1 MISAKH
7 CAFKN
12 PNIIGIF
19 NFFMIF
25 GANKIECRK
34 AHFAFDEKEPILKT
48 VRMPNKPVIALSTS
62 YFRQDYAD
70 GYEML
75 CKCAELGFEYVELGH
90 NTSMNLVEGILKAVK
105 EGIVKVSSL
114 HNFCPVPPFAR
125 PPAPNLYSPATSS
138 KLETSQW
145 RRHTL
150 NTLSFAKEVGASRVV
165 MHSGSLA
172 YFFLNPKYSLMES
185 WEAAQNA
192 KRGLENLEEELSGG
206 DLSEDEKSTRI
217 KSAEEN
223 LKFLHSAY
231 QKKLE
236 KFVSKSEKKAS
247 KFHNRIFENLK
258 GVDGEFSAA
267 DILLGVENRDGYVE
281 LPFDTMFADFT
292 QSLAKGLKNVR
303 PWIDIGHVKVKSL
316 RGVVDFERF
325 VEEASPNVCGW
336 HLHDCNLSCHDHR
349 AIGDGDIDFA
359 FVKKFFKPESQIFTL
374 ELNYRVKEEDAVSS
388 RKKVEDML

>member
-1 MISAKH
+1 
-7 CAFKN
+7 
-12 PNIIGIF
+12 
-19 NFFMIF
+19 
-25 GANKIECRK
+25 
-34 AHFAFDEKEPILKT
+34 
-48 VRMPNKPVIALSTS
+48 
-62 YFRQDYAD
+62 
-70 GYEML
+70 ML

-90 NTSMNLVEGILKAVK
+90 NTTVNLVDGILKAVK
-105 EGIVKVSSL
+105 EGVVKVSSL

-150 NTLSFAKEVGASRVV
+150 NTLSFAKETGASRVV
-165 MHSGSLA
+165 MHSGALT

-185 WEAAQNA
+185 REAAQNA
-192 KRGLENLEEELSGG
+192 KLGLEGLEEELAGENLAEG
-206 DLSEDEKSTRI
+206 EKNARI
-217 KSAEEN
+217 KSEREKYN
-223 LKFLHSAY
+223 LLHESY
-231 QKKLE
+231 RKKLA
-236 KFVSKSEKKAS
+236 KFISKSEKKAV
-247 KFHNRIFENLK
+247 KFHNRIFESLK
-258 GVDGEFSAA
+258 GVDGDFSAA
-267 DILLGVENRDGYVE
+267 GILLGVENRDGYVE

-292 QSLAKGLKNVR
+292 QSLAKNLTNVR

-316 RGVVDFERF
+316 MGVVDFERF

-336 HLHDCNLSCHDHR
+336 HLHDCNSLCRDHR
-349 AIGDGDIDFA
+349 AIGDGDIDFG